1 MKNLVCNLQVS
12 GLDRTGKT
20 TFLRDT
26 LGFGNRVIH
35 FGAPMFPMSPV
46 ATYHALIQVMEEIS
60 AWPGK
65 RDCLNSFTV
74 FDRGLLELYAYDAIR
89 RTRTLTVSLFQEFHA
104 QFREIIRPSRAVYLV
119 GLTPIEDSEAEDELD
134 VVLGQFRDVLRERFV
149 TAGKYLRLWGDE
161 VHFFED
167 FRDPQ
172 AAEIVRNLFLEHKT
186 VGIGNTIVDGKIQL
200 GTAT

>member
-26 LGFGNRVIH
+26 LGFGNRVTH
-35 FGAPMFPMSPV
+35 FSAPMYTRNPI

-74 FDRGLLELYAYDAIR
+74 FDRGLLEVFAYDAIR
-89 RTRTLTVSLFQEFHA
+89 RTRTLTVSLFKEFHD
-104 QFREIIRPSRAVYLV
+104 QFREIICPSRSVYLI
-119 GLTPIEDSEAEDELD
+119 GLTPIDHAEPEDDLD
-134 VVLGQFRDVLRERFV
+134 VVCERFRDALRERFV
-149 TAGKYLRLWGDE
+149 TAGEYLRSWGDE
-161 VHFFED
+161 VHFFDD

-172 AAEIVRNLFLEHKT
+172 AAKIVRNLFLEYKT
-186 VGIGNTIVDGKIQL
+186 VGIGNTIVDGKIHL